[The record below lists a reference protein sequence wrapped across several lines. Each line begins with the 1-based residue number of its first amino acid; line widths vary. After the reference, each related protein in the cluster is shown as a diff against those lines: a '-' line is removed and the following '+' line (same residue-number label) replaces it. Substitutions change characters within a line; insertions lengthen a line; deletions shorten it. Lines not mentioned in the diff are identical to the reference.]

1 LGGFGFGT
9 TNRSRLRR
17 CEVMKT
23 EYAPPTE
30 IGKQRHAWFKEH
42 VKPGMTFEEAV
53 RLNDEA
59 LTLFPPNEEERRLKA
74 ESLKDIQE
82 FVL

>member
-1 LGGFGFGT
+1 
-9 TNRSRLRR
+9 
-17 CEVMKT
+17 MKT
-23 EYAPPTE
+23 EYVPPTE
-30 IGKQRHAWFKEH
+30 IGRQRQAWFKMR

-59 LTLFPPNEEERRLKA
+59 LHLFPPTEEERRLKF
-74 ESLKDIQE
+74 ESRKDIPE

>member
-1 LGGFGFGT
+1 
-9 TNRSRLRR
+9 
-17 CEVMKT
+17 MKT
-23 EYAPPTE
+23 EYVPPTE

-42 VKPGMTFEEAV
+42 IKPGMTFDEAV

-59 LTLFPPNEEERRLKA
+59 LRQFPTTAEERRLKTETLMA
-74 ESLKDIQE
+74 MPE

>member
-1 LGGFGFGT
+1 
-9 TNRSRLRR
+9 
-17 CEVMKT
+17 MKT
-23 EYAPPTE
+23 EYVPPTE

-42 VKPGMTFEEAV
+42 VKLGMTFEEAI

-59 LTLFPPNEEERRLKA
+59 LHLFPPTEEERRLKA
-74 ESLKDIQE
+74 ESLEAIPE